1 MSQACCPEGTPS
13 SSQAQTHDLT
23 AGNGPQVYTT
33 VGSCSALEAHWPR
46 AGWCCTHTLT
56 LYSDMSHP
64 VLGCALQL
72 AHLGADEGDVSL
84 LRAGLYSSCCPPT
97 HLHRTPCPY
106 PLGQTVDIVP
116 PRPNWPPRVPGA
128 CLRKAFFTCF
138 RSTRWVLPTVWD
150 WGLGL
155 GRGTRETPAVHTA
168 GRQASPAEWGT
179 KGPVAQVCGLLCSLW
194 CQDLLEMDR
203 DPRAVPSS
211 QSRLLHLK
219 TEVLPT
225 CRLLGNSVL
234 LFWHLPVSSPRTS
247 QLEFG

>member
-84 LRAGLYSSCCPPT
+84 LAASRSVQQLLPPNTFAQNTLSIPSGANSGYSASSTQLASPRSRGVLKESIL
-97 HLHRTPCPY
+97 HLLQKH
-106 PLGQTVDIVP
+106 PLG
-116 PRPNWPPRVPGA
+116 A
-128 CLRKAFFTCF
+128 AHC
-138 RSTRWVLPTVWD
+138 
-150 WGLGL
+150 LGL
-155 GRGTRETPAVHTA
+155 GPGPRE
-168 GRQASPAEWGT
+168 G
-179 KGPVAQVCGLLCSLW
+179 
-194 CQDLLEMDR
+194 
-203 DPRAVPSS
+203 DPRDSCCAHSGQTGKPS
-211 QSRLLHLK
+211 
-219 TEVLPT
+219 
-225 CRLLGNSVL
+225 
-234 LFWHLPVSSPRTS
+234 
-247 QLEFG
+247 